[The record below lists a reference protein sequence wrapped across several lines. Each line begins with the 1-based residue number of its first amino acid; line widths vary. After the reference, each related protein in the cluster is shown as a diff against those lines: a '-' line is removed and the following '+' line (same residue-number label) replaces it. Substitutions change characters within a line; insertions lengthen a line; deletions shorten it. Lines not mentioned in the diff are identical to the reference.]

1 MTVPTIIFD
10 FDGTLVQSLET
21 VVTIIN
27 RLAPEFGYRSSSPQ
41 EIARLREVG
50 TREAMLQVGLPWYKL
65 PFVTRRLRAEMNE
78 EIHRL
83 QLVDGIKEV
92 LQQLRAQGYRLGII
106 TSNAE
111 KNVQSC
117 LHNHQLDRCF
127 DFVES
132 EFNLFGKARTIKK
145 AIAKY
150 RLDRQTV
157 IYVGD
162 EARDMQAAR
171 KIRVVAIAVAWGFHS
186 RELLA
191 ASSPDYLIESPMELV
206 EIMQE
211 LTLLQKTQHFPL
223 S

>member
-10 FDGTLVQSLET
+10 FDGTLVQSLDT

-27 RLAPEFGYRSSSPQ
+27 RLAPEFGYRVSSPEQ
-41 EIARLREVG
+41 IACLRQVG

-65 PFVTRRLRAEMNE
+65 PFVTRRLRAEINE
-78 EIHRL
+78 EIHCL
-83 QLVDGIKEV
+83 QLVDGIKDV
-92 LQQLRAQGYRLGII
+92 LQQLRTEGYRLGII
-106 TSNAE
+106 TSNAK

-117 LHNHQLDRCF
+117 LHNHQLEECF

-150 RLDRQTV
+150 KLDRQTV

-171 KIRVVAIAVAWGFHS
+171 KIPVVAIAVAWGFHS
-186 RELLA
+186 RDLLA
-191 ASSPDYLIESPMELV
+191 ASSPDYLIESPMELL

-211 LTLLQKTQHFPL
+211 LASLQTQQRFSL
-223 S
+223 